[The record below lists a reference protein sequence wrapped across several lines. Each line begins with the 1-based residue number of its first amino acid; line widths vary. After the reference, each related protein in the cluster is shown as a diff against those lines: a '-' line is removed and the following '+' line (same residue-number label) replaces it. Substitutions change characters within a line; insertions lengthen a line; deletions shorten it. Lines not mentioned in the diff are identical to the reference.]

1 MLIAV
6 YSDVKLHLF
15 CTSTSNQSAVR
26 AIFDMVMRASL
37 FNTLF
42 YQCTQVDLTNKEGLG
57 PTPEEKAEQY
67 MRSYVIAW
75 PADRLSNKPSR
86 VPFSDLVIGLLA
98 HSLLIQT
105 INDLFVGDKHPT
117 TKSTTGFSDLLKVLT
132 PQVSS

>member
-1 MLIAV
+1 MQLNQRLIASHDPNSRPQ
-6 YSDVKLHLF
+6 YS
-15 CTSTSNQSAVR
+15 
-26 AIFDMVMRASL
+26 
-37 FNTLF
+37 
-42 YQCTQVDLTNKEGLG
+42 QVDLMNKESIG
-57 PTPEEKAEQY
+57 PTPEEKVEQY

-117 TKSTTGFSDLLKVLT
+117 TKSTNGFSELLAVLT
-132 PQVSS
+132 PQVLVERTTCQIL

>member
-1 MLIAV
+1 ML
-6 YSDVKLHLF
+6 
-15 CTSTSNQSAVR
+15 
-26 AIFDMVMRASL
+26 
-37 FNTLF
+37 
-42 YQCTQVDLTNKEGLG
+42 NKESIG
-57 PTPEEKAEQY
+57 PTPEEKVEQY

-117 TKSTTGFSDLLKVLT
+117 TKSTTGFSELLKVLT
-132 PQVSS
+132 PQVGGTDGFLTV